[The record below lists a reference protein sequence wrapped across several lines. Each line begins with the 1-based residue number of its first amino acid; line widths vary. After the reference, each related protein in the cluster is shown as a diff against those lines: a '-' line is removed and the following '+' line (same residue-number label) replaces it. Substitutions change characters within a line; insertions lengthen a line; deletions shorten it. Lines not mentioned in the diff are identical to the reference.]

1 MNYPNLIDEAQLE
14 LSTWEGLISAT
25 GSALAPEKSYW
36 HLVEVGPDGKYISA
50 SKQPGSLFLNNKG
63 QPKTIE
69 HLEVTK
75 ARKTLGIWSRP
86 DGLMTDEV
94 NALKSKALKWVDA
107 VQTKHINPTEAW
119 YSVNHTIVKTIKYLL
134 APTSISKKDI
144 QDVMRPILQA
154 ALPKACISE
163 TLSTQTGVRHPHV
176 GRFRCL

>member
-1 MNYPNLIDEAQLE
+1 MDEAQLK
-14 LSTWEGLISAT
+14 LSTREGIISTT
-25 GSALAPEKSYW
+25 GSVLALEKSYW
-36 HLVEVGPDGKYISA
+36 YLVEVGSNGKYV
-50 SKQPGSLFLNNKG
+50 SKAKQLRYLFLHNKG
-63 QPKTIE
+63 WPEAIE

-75 ARKTLGIWSRP
+75 ARETLGIWSRP